1 MSAGSTGKLYT
12 PQLLALAAQL
22 AANPLDREFQHNA
35 TRRSRSCG
43 STLDVGLDLGV
54 DGCISAIGL
63 RVSACA
69 VGQASAALLAQSLT
83 GRDLTE
89 LVAATRDIE
98 LWLAGQGELPDWPDF
113 AVLEA
118 ARPYHGRHE
127 ALLLPWKAA
136 CDALSNQLNA
146 S

>member
-12 PQLLALAAQL
+12 PQLLALATQL
-22 AANPLDREFQHNA
+22 AANPLDREFQYG
-35 TRRSRSCG
+35 TSRRSRSCG
-43 STLDVGLDLGV
+43 SKLDVGLDLGA

-69 VGQASAALLAQSLT
+69 VGQASAALLAQSLV
-83 GRDLTE
+83 GRKVTD
-89 LVAATRDIE
+89 VIATTSVME
-98 LWLAGQGELPDWPDF
+98 LWLSGKGELPDWPDF
-113 AVLEA
+113 AVLGA